1 MKHPLNIT
9 SEIGELKTV
18 LLHRPGKEIENLTPQ
33 YLKRLLF
40 DDIPFL
46 PAIQKEHDYFAN
58 ILSNRGIEV
67 IYLDELMTES
77 IQKDEIRLAFIE
89 QILLE
94 SQSNINGSYETVKE
108 YLLSL
113 PADEL
118 VKKVMAGVVKSDIEQ
133 EKKVHL
139 HEMMPDHYPFYL
151 DPMPNL
157 YFTRDPAA
165 VIGEGITLNR
175 MHEPARRR
183 ESIFMDYIISH
194 HPRFRQHDIPAY
206 YKRDDIYSLEG
217 GDELVL
223 SEEVAAIGVSARTS
237 AQGIEKLAREMFT
250 RQSSIKK
257 VVAVEIPKIRA
268 FMHLDTVFTMIDY
281 DKFTYHPAIE
291 DRDGSMK
298 IYILEQVTGS
308 DHLQITE
315 KTSLTE
321 TLKEVLNLDELVL
334 IPCGGGCP
342 IASAREQWNDGSN
355 TLAIAPGVVV
365 TYDRNYVSND
375 ILRQNGVEVIEIF
388 SSELSRGRGG
398 PRCMSMPILRENIS

>member
-1 MKHPLNIT
+1 MKQLLNIT
-9 SEIGELKTV
+9 SEIGKLKTV

-194 HPRFRQHDIPAY
+194 HPRFRQHDIPTY

-237 AQGIEKLAREMFT
+237 AQGIEKLAREMFS
-250 RQSSIKK
+250 RKSSIKK